1 MHGIIQSTPIRLP
14 HPGDGFRPPRS
25 GRHDQRIVAT
35 RAAAAGICA
44 GHAASGQVQPERLE
58 NLESTNWGVHHFW

>member
-1 MHGIIQSTPIRLP
+1 MGLSNRLQSGYHIQVMV
-14 HPGDGFRPPRS
+14 F

-58 NLESTNWGVHHFW
+58 NLDSTNWGVHHFW

>member
-1 MHGIIQSTPIRLP
+1 MGLSHRLQPGYHIQAMV
-14 HPGDGFRPPRS
+14 F

-44 GHAASGQVQPERLE
+44 GHAASGCATTRVGKF
-58 NLESTNWGVHHFW
+58 GVNQLGGPSFLVEIHGKI